1 MESHVAY
8 DWGFPD
14 LVRSSGKLSWGT
26 WTSWSPPCFSTGS
39 TTFYAPQDQ
48 FVSIFRLFQIKKKK
62 GFMIVATV
70 LIIIPKLIRYFL
82 NLCRWN
88 FSYYIFIIRI
98 SFIFGSNAWPEI
110 RFFLPELANL
120 SFQPIFYYLCCRN
133 VFVKICL
140 TPIRN
145 LRCDKELDKINRWV
159 NVIVLQYY
167 TKKMQPY

>member
-1 MESHVAY
+1 MIEVFLILYGLLANCPEEHGHPGVHPVFLQDPPLSMPPRTNSCLY
-8 DWGFPD
+8 LGF
-14 LVRSSGKLSWGT
+14 SKL
-26 WTSWSPPCFSTGS
+26 
-39 TTFYAPQDQ
+39 
-48 FVSIFRLFQIKKKK
+48 KKKK

-98 SFIFGSNAWPEI
+98 YFIFGSNAWPEI

-145 LRCDKELDKINRWV
+145 LRCDKELDKINR
-159 NVIVLQYY
+159 
-167 TKKMQPY
+167 